1 MIKYN
6 LRGKRIEKLVEL
18 AQSGLKEA
26 LELIIEKYYPM
37 VIRISSKY
45 YAPWA
50 EFEDIVQNGL
60 IGLIKAVFYFDSE
73 KSSFNSFAWKSIE
86 GEVQTFITYLNRKKN
101 KILSDSS
108 SIDVFDEEESGEQ
121 ADYSLQDKST
131 NIPKKIFIDIIKET
145 IVKHLKDVEIDI
157 FEMWLDGYS
166 YAEIQEELNVNFKK
180 VDNTIQKAKRI
191 GRTKIDRFIIEQVFN
206 N

>member
-73 KSSFNSFAWKSIE
+73 KSSFNSFAWKNIE

-131 NIPKKIFIDIIKET
+131 NIPKKIFVDIIKET

-180 VDNTIQKAKRI
+180 VDNTIQKAKKI

>member
-37 VIRISSKY
+37 VIKISSKY

-73 KSSFNSFAWKSIE
+73 RSSFNSFAWKSIE

-108 SIDVFDEEESGEQ
+108 SIDVFDEEEGGEQ

-131 NIPKKIFIDIIKET
+131 NIPKKIFIDIIKEI

>member
-60 IGLIKAVFYFDSE
+60 IGL
-73 KSSFNSFAWKSIE
+73 
-86 GEVQTFITYLNRKKN
+86 
-101 KILSDSS
+101 
-108 SIDVFDEEESGEQ
+108 
-121 ADYSLQDKST
+121 
-131 NIPKKIFIDIIKET
+131 
-145 IVKHLKDVEIDI
+145 
-157 FEMWLDGYS
+157 
-166 YAEIQEELNVNFKK
+166 
-180 VDNTIQKAKRI
+180 
-191 GRTKIDRFIIEQVFN
+191 
-206 N
+206 

>member
-18 AQSGLKEA
+18 AQTGLSEA
-26 LELIIEKYYPM
+26 LDIIIEKYYPM
-37 VIRISSKY
+37 VIKISSKY

-60 IGLIKAVFYFDSE
+60 IGLIKAVFYFDNE
-73 KSSFNSFAWKSIE
+73 KSSFNSFAWRSIE

-101 KILSDSS
+101 KILSESS
-108 SIDVFDEEESGEQ
+108 SIDSFDEEDGSEQ
-121 ADYSLQDKST
+121 AEYSLADNT
-131 NIPKKIFIDIIKET
+131 IDIHKKIFIDIIKET
-145 IVKHLKDVEIDI
+145 IMSHLKDLEIDI
-157 FEMWLDGYS
+157 FEMWLQNYS
-166 YAEIQEELNVNFKK
+166 YEEIQEKLNVNFKK

-191 GRTKIDRFIIEQVFN
+191 GRKKIDRFIIEQVFN
-206 N
+206 K